1 MTETLESLDKKI
13 RQARHNE
20 NRQRLRELL
29 GQDVRVSSSFWEQ
42 VGREYRYQKVDLV
55 ENLMAKKMKS
65 KGRKRKGGRG
75 KTSKRKSGGGR
86 KGWRY

>member
-20 NRQRLRELL
+20 HRQRLRELL

-55 ENLMAKKMKS
+55 DLMAKKMKS

-75 KTSKRKSGGGR
+75 KTSKRKSGGR